1 MLKTYY
7 PCDIKLWFMYFVTNI
22 LPFHLCKN
30 NDKKGEYINGILKGH
45 VYRSQFFSNCFEKK
59 NSHKML

>member
-1 MLKTYY
+1 MNMLKTYY

-30 NDKKGEYINGILKGH
+30 NDKKGEYINGRRVSFSVIVLK
-45 VYRSQFFSNCFEKK
+45 KK
-59 NSHKML
+59 LP